1 MPNEQVMTFLV
12 ALLSWVLLS
21 IPAALILGRIVA
33 GSVAERHEP
42 VGIGPS
48 GSARHPVV
56 RA

>member
-1 MPNEQVMTFLV
+1 MTFLV
-12 ALLSWVLLS
+12 ALLSWLLLS
-21 IPAALILGRIVA
+21 IPAALILGRILA

-56 RA
+56 RG